1 MRISI
6 CNFSKLKALCKI
18 FEKTL
23 HDDRPFRVVN
33 GLDRDQSRLISRTPA
48 ILLWKLSQ
56 ESLDNISLISRL
68 NQQVE
73 WGYKRN
79 KKERRCWYC
88 SKITPIFCPGNG
100 PPVPTDMICQSYS
113 IQCKKHRLCQR
124 VDLKTKWNRWGQDE
138 TNCTRSSSI
147 QCQFIFSKGA
157 VRGKISNSKNWLED
171 KMGQDEINCTGFS
184 LFPLSNL
191 LLSWLFFL

>member
-23 HDDRPFRVVN
+23 HGERPFRVVN

-48 ILLWKLSQ
+48 ILLWELSQ

-100 PPVPTDMICQSYS
+100 PSCPYWY
-113 IQCKKHRLCQR
+113 
-124 VDLKTKWNRWGQDE
+124 DLPILLNSMQKT
-138 TNCTRSSSI
+138 SSL
-147 QCQFIFSKGA
+147 SK
-157 VRGKISNSKNWLED
+157 SWLENKMKQMGPRRD
-171 KMGQDEINCTGFS
+171 KLHKILLHSMPIR
-184 LFPLSNL
+184 LFQRSCA
-191 LLSWLFFL
+191 W

>member
-23 HDDRPFRVVN
+23 HDERPFRVVN

-100 PPVPTDMICQSYS
+100 PSCPYWYDLPILFNSMQKIPSEMEVAPHYNCWHCWHCSTLLTWRIMSNHFIHICLVP
-113 IQCKKHRLCQR
+113 
-124 VDLKTKWNRWGQDE
+124 
-138 TNCTRSSSI
+138 
-147 QCQFIFSKGA
+147 IF
-157 VRGKISNSKNWLED
+157 
-171 KMGQDEINCTGFS
+171 Q
-184 LFPLSNL
+184 
-191 LLSWLFFL
+191 